1 MRGIL
6 AVFRKEFRENLRDRR
21 TLFTALV
28 FGPLLGPVLF
38 ALMLQLAVQRGSSAG
53 DEPVTIAVS
62 HADRAPNLIAFLE
75 QHGITVQRVTF
86 GDEEARSVVQERR
99 HRVVLDVPDN
109 YRGKFVAGETA
120 PLLLYVDASDANNDR
135 DVTRVRAA
143 IAQYGLT
150 ISRLRLLVRGVDPA
164 AITPIAVQ
172 DIDVSTPAAR
182 AVVALGTLTYLVI
195 LTMLMGGLYLSID
208 ATAGERERGS
218 LEALLTVPV
227 PREHLLYGK
236 MLAACA
242 FMLLSLTLTAAAFAV
257 SLRFSGLEQIGMTVN
272 FGARTALAVVACC
285 APLAPLGAA
294 LMTTVAAYTR
304 SYREA
309 QTWIGLVLLVPT
321 LPLVFASVL
330 GLRPNAWLM
339 AVPSLSQHFL
349 VTSLLR
355 AEPIP
360 GSYLAISVG
369 TTLAIGLALAAA
381 AGRLYRREALL
392 G

>member
-1 MRGIL
+1 MRAVL

-28 FGPLLGPVLF
+28 FGPLLGPALF
-38 ALMLQLAVQRGSSAG
+38 ALMLQLAVQRGTDAG
-53 DEPVTIAVS
+53 DEPVTLAVS
-62 HADRAPNLIAFLE
+62 HAERAPNLLAYLE

-86 GDEEARSVVQERR
+86 DDESARAAVQARR
-99 HRVVLDVPDN
+99 HRVVLDVPEDF
-109 YRGKFVAGETA
+109 RARFGAGQSA
-120 PLLLYVDASDANNDR
+120 PLRLYVDASDASNDR
-135 DVTRVRAA
+135 DVTRVRSA

-150 ISRLRLLVRGVDPA
+150 ISRLRLLVRGIDPGA
-164 AITPIAVQ
+164 VTPIAVQ
-172 DIDVSTPAAR
+172 DVDVSTPAAR

-195 LTMLMGGLYLSID
+195 LTMLMGGLYVSID

-227 PREHLLYGK
+227 EREHLMYGK

-257 SLRFSGLEQIGMTVN
+257 SLRFSGLERIGMTVN
-272 FGARTALAVVACC
+272 FGARTALAVIACC

-330 GLRPNAWLM
+330 GLRPNEWLM

-369 TTLAIGLALAAA
+369 ATLAIGLALAAA